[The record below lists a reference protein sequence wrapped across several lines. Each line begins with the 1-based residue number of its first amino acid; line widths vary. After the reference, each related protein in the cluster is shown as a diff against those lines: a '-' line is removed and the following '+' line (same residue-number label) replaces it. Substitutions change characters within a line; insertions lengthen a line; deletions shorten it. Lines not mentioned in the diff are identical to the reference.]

1 MKKPATVGSPP
12 AKPLMIYDGDC
23 GFCGR
28 WIQRWKRTTADRVEY
43 LPFQDPSIAARFP
56 ELPREAFERSVHLV
70 EPDAWEAGIA
80 LRELRDEYG
89 YIASEW
95 LAAGQCVVLL
105 EKLH

>member
-1 MKKPATVGSPP
+1 MADVGL
-12 AKPLMIYDGDC
+12 PL
-23 GFCGR
+23 R
-28 WIQRWKRTTADRVEY
+28 WIDEGECYAFWKG
-43 LPFQDPSIAARFP
+43 
-56 ELPREAFERSVHLV
+56 EASLHLV